1 MVDSGTMAT
10 MHAVASK
17 SIESTQS
24 NAVSLFANTPIVAA
38 FFSFALA
45 QSLKVFT
52 TWLCAVHSY
61 LRIEPVDQEE
71 GPEQSSFQ
79 RTINRYKEKRWDV
92 KRLLGSGGMPSSH
105 SATVM
110 ALAVAIGLRDG
121 PGSSMFAIALVLAA
135 VVMYDASGVRL
146 QAGRQAEVLN
156 QIVYELPPEHPLSDS
171 RPLREPLGHTPPQV
185 AAGAALGCIIAYML
199 HLISWSR
206 PT

>member
-1 MVDSGTMAT
+1 MVDSATMAAV
-10 MHAVASK
+10 HAAASK
-17 SIESTQS
+17 SIESTQ
-24 NAVSLFANTPIVAA
+24 NGAVSLFANTPIVAA

-52 TWLCAVHSY
+52 TWCC
-61 LRIEPVDQEE
+61 
-71 GPEQSSFQ
+71 QSWAEYAG
-79 RTINRYKEKRWDV
+79 RKEKLPLYKEKRWDV

-105 SATVM
+105 SATVSS
-110 ALAVAIGLRDG
+110 LAVAICLRDG
-121 PGSSMFAIALVLAA
+121 PGSSVFAIALILAA

-185 AAGAALGCIIAYML
+185 AAGAVLGSVLAYML
-199 HLISWSR
+199 YLISWS
-206 PT
+206 PPNL